1 MNKSNY
7 ATNITEIR
15 SPKNQILL
23 TCPKI
28 ILGKYRNL
36 KLNSNIFNIFINK
49 STKTEKNAKISI
61 RQIEKFSNINSS
73 IYFTEEGAAKKN
85 KKIFLINSDS
95 INTNAST
102 MQSNSSSNTKK
113 NSLNNTILKQ
123 KKRKS
128 NSVYVKKKIND
139 AFRLRRCSSLQSNKN
154 NINIISQPKKENN
167 IFYIVPYKIIYNSEE
182 INDYNIKNR
191 GLNK

>member
-15 SPKNQILL
+15 SPKNEIFL

-36 KLNSNIFNIFINK
+36 KLNSDIFNIFINK
-49 STKTEKNAKISI
+49 SSKTEKNAKISI
-61 RQIEKFSNINSS
+61 RQIEKCSNINNI
-73 IYFTEEGAAKKN
+73 IYFTEEGATKKN
-85 KKIFLINSDS
+85 KKIYLINSDS

-113 NSLNNTILKQ
+113 NSLNNTILKP

-167 IFYIVPYKIIYNSEE
+167 IFCIVPYKIIYNSEE

>member
-167 IFYIVPYKIIYNSEE
+167 IFCIVPYKIIYNSEE